1 MTRSGMT
8 QPGDIAANLL
18 GPDASLLTA
27 IERMDGVRRKLLVV
41 IDDERH
47 LLGTLTDGDIR
58 RGLMRRLEMDTP
70 VREVM
75 NLDPVALK
83 AGASETAAVR
93 RLSERGVLLAPML
106 DAHDRVIGL
115 YPDAP
120 GASTSRDTVVVIM
133 AGGRGVRLA
142 PLTQNCPKP
151 MLKVAGRPLLE
162 TIIERLRDQG
172 FWRFRLAVN
181 YLAEMIEDHFGDG
194 SALGVEIRYLRED
207 HPRGTAGALALLD
220 EPLDGPLLVMNGDLL
235 TRMTF
240 TDLIDFHR
248 DLGAQ
253 ASLCVREHSFQ
264 APHGVAEVDGPQL
277 LSLREKPTFRWL
289 ANAGVYCLDPAVLE
303 RVPVEGPYDMPELL
317 AALAGEGAT
326 VGAYPIHEYWLDIGR
341 PPDFESAQSDFDA
354 VFRTL

>member
-1 MTRSGMT
+1 MSR
-8 QPGDIAANLL
+8 PGDISGNLL
-18 GPDASLLTA
+18 APHDTLLTA

-41 IDDERH
+41 VDGERR

-58 RGLMRRLEMDTP
+58 RGLMRRIEMDAP

-75 NLDPVALK
+75 NLDPVALRT
-83 AGASETAAVR
+83 GGSEAEAVR
-93 RLSERGVLLAPML
+93 RLSDRGVQLAPML
-106 DAHDRVIGL
+106 DAEGRVIGL
-115 YPDAP
+115 YPDAI
-120 GASTSRDTVVVIM
+120 GISATRDTLVVIM

-181 YLAEMIEDHFGDG
+181 YLAQMIEDHFGDG
-194 SALGVEIRYLRED
+194 SSMGIEVRYLRED

-220 EPLDGPLLVMNGDLL
+220 EPLDGPMLVMNGDLL
-235 TRMTF
+235 TRMSF
-240 TDLIDFHR
+240 SDLIDFHT

-253 ASLCVREHSFQ
+253 ASLCVREHAFQ
-264 APHGVAEVDGPQL
+264 APHGVAEIDGSRL
-277 LSLREKPTFRWL
+277 VSLREKPTFRWQ
-289 ANAGVYCLDPAVLE
+289 ANAGVYCLNPAVLA
-303 RVPVEGPYDMPELL
+303 RVPAHGPYDMPELL
-317 AALAGEGAT
+317 AALAADGQT

-341 PPDFESAQSDFDA
+341 PPDFENAQTDFGA
-354 VFRTL
+354 VFEAR